1 MTTDSQIYCLKCRT
15 VTPNEDLHVETITT
29 KGKQRTMQKAKC
41 SVRGKIKNRFI
52 KNAYAIT
59 DILNNGH

>member
-1 MTTDSQIYCLKCRT
+1 M
-15 VTPNEDLHVETITT
+15 PNKDLHVETITT

-41 SVRGKIKNRFI
+41 SVCGKIKNRLI